1 MCGRYLLKLDR
12 SGKGKQI
19 LERAEKLDLVYKEGE
34 IFPNDPVLCI
44 IPMESKIDLS
54 VMKWGI
60 AKHGFQINARM
71 ESLRDRPTYA
81 DMKDRR
87 CAVVCSGFYEWDK
100 DKRKYLVTT
109 GDEVFYLGCIFN
121 QDNELLVLTQAA
133 DETFARIHERM
144 PLILDQKE
152 MIAFIHHRDIL
163 TGKKEL
169 EFKPEDDLRLF

>member
-1 MCGRYLLKLDR
+1 M
-12 SGKGKQI
+12 
-19 LERAEKLDLVYKEGE
+19 DLVYKEGE

-71 ESLRDRPTYA
+71 ESLQDRPTYT